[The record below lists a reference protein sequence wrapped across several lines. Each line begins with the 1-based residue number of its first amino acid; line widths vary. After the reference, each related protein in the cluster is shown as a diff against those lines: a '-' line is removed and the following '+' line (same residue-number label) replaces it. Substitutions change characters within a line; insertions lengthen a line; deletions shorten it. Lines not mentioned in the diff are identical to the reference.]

1 MTGPGFGQTSLFPPE
16 PASDPL
22 LCWLWLANTLGAG
35 SIYSPNSAGTN
46 ALLREGRAKAVCK
59 PGDLFGVLGL
69 RGAAAPAAVRSAPD
83 PMSETERRV
92 LACIGP
98 KAKGV
103 EELGA
108 ASGLPTGLLLG
119 TLMKLELAGRVTCL
133 PGKRYILR

>member
-1 MTGPGFGQTSLFPPE
+1 MEKITSRENAKIKYACRL
-16 PASDPL
+16 ASSGAFRRSEGKF
-22 LCWLWLANTLGAG
+22 LA
-35 SIYSPNSAGTN
+35 
-46 ALLREGRAKAVCK
+46 EGRKLC
-59 PGDLFGVLGL
+59 PELC